1 MTLIAI
7 VVGLVLIVFNGAFVA
22 LEFGLL
28 GAMKSAIESEAA
40 TGRKAAIA
48 AQRLQKDVLTALGGA
63 QLGITICS
71 LVLGRLAEPA
81 VASALEQVI
90 ERFFEIDET
99 VLHTI
104 GFAVALSVVVV
115 SHMVL
120 GEMVPKSLAITGPQ
134 RTLLILARPM
144 SAYLVVSGPIIRL
157 LNGLVN
163 GLLKLFRVEPASE
176 LDEAATSAELALMV
190 DESHD
195 QGLIDNQ
202 EYALIESAIAFGQ
215 APATSVMAEIEN
227 VHSVSASSS
236 IVEIEEQIVK
246 TGHTRLVVHGRDMN
260 DVRGFVHSKDLLH
273 IREKNQSLAPEL
285 IRPML
290 RVDPHSLLPDVLQLM
305 RRSQIHLA
313 VVTSEGFNCGV
324 LTLDDVM
331 RGLVGPLLPD
341 RQRPD
346 S

>member
-40 TGRKAAIA
+40 AGRKSAIA

-331 RGLVGPLLPD
+331 RGLVGPLLHD
-341 RQRPD
+341 R
-346 S
+346 